1 MMAADDVQIERDIS
15 DRSSATMP
23 ARRQASFVSSA
34 HVLAWI
40 SVVLAFGITQGVIYL
55 KSFWGRF
62 GLDPFQFSN
71 AGDLA
76 VVGLTGIGITLAF
89 MAGAALL
96 GGYLGSALL
105 QHIPTSRISRWSS
118 LVGLLCSLVVLVI
131 FVDFGIYLLFGM
143 VLTWLLIW
151 LVHHSPDIPETF
163 KHAKFIGYVALAV
176 AYIPMASH
184 YYGQRKANSILIEER
199 VLVLSPERLRDTALP
214 TGEQRFVGRLGGE
227 YVFYG
232 PSDRTVTIVQA
243 GSVNRIT
250 LSANRPQAT
259 DRSKE

>member
-1 MMAADDVQIERDIS
+1 MAPEDVQIERDTSYVSGTAI
-15 DRSSATMP
+15 P
-23 ARRQASFVSSA
+23 ARRETSVVSSA

-76 VVGLTGIGITLAF
+76 LVGLTGIGVTLAF

-96 GGYLGSALL
+96 GGYLGAVLV
-105 QHIPTSRISRWSS
+105 QHVPKSRLARWVV
-118 LVGLLCSLVVLVI
+118 LGGLLCSLVVLVI

-143 VLTWLLIW
+143 VLTWFLVW
-151 LVHHSPDIPETF
+151 LAHHSPDIPETF
-163 KHAKFIGYVALAV
+163 KHAKVIGYVALAV

-184 YYGQRKANSILIEER
+184 YYGQRKANSILVEER
-199 VLVLSPERLRDTALP
+199 VLVLSPERSRDTVLP

-227 YVFYG
+227 YVFYS
-232 PSDRTVTIVQA
+232 PTDRTVTIVQA
-243 GSVNRIT
+243 GSVDRIT
-250 LSANRPQAT
+250 LRANRPQAPN
-259 DRSKE
+259 RSEE